1 MMALGLVETLGL
13 IGAIDCADVML
24 KAADVRLLEESLAD
38 GGLVTITVAGSVGAV
53 QASVEAARAS
63 VGRIPGAKLVS
74 AHVIPRPDLQL
85 ENILKLDPDAETP
98 GTPGTPGGSAKPR
111 ADAADT
117 KDDTADEADEADES
131 DEADENGEGDAQSPA
146 DSGQAEDKA
155 DLFSEAALNQLSTGA
170 LRNLARKENLDLGG
184 RLSQASKKALIQALL
199 KARQ

>member
-38 GGLVTITVAGSVGAV
+38 GGLVTITVAGSVSAV

-85 ENILKLDPDAETP
+85 ETILKLDPDAAAPCTP
-98 GTPGTPGGSAKPR
+98 GAPGSGAKPR
-111 ADAADT
+111 ADAAAA
-117 KDDTADEADEADES
+117 KDDAEAAPAEAD
-131 DEADENGEGDAQSPA
+131 GDDAAAEQ
-146 DSGQAEDKA
+146 QAEEAMKA
-155 DLFSEAALNQLSTGA
+155 SQGTWSEEALNQLSMGA